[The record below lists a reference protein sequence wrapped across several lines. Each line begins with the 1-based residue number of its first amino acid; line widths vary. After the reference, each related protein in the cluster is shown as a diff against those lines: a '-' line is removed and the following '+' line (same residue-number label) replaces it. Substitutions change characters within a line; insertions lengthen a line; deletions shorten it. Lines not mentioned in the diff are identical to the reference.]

1 MRLKN
6 LFGMAAML
14 ALAASCSEN
23 ALVQGGDTGASET
36 GTSYAAFNIVLPTTN
51 GTRADGD
58 PTYEDGTTE
67 EYQVN
72 NGTILIFQKTGTEYA
87 FIEKATLDLGGWSTP
102 PATPDGITTE
112 AKVTAQLK
120 SVSSAATSDYYALV
134 LLNNNNAVSTPTS
147 GKYSTWNNAAQAK
160 TVKDLIGANKDNF
173 LMTNAALKGDNP
185 FNTLVKI
192 DKTKIYATKDAAA
205 GGEAAAE
212 IYVQRAV
219 AKVTAKVG
227 TGTGISGNTVNVKGS
242 TTDAVEFNKWA
253 LDVTNKKTF
262 PVQNISTLDEG
273 IWEFA
278 RNTVNYTVGN
288 QNRLFWAI
296 DPNYNN
302 GDLHLDDETGN
313 EARAENFNKVIAAN
327 ITNDMGTSDYC
338 LENTFDLTN
347 QKQGQTTRV
356 VFKATYK
363 VNNAAATFHKIGNNR
378 EIMSSETLAGKIKA
392 AAQEIYNATGATG
405 EIVVSLGSI
414 GTTASAKHMVAV
426 ENIKVK
432 VAETETQLAADTEYG
447 VPDKKLTGTQ
457 IVKAVNDNLGLT
469 TDAGISTYP
478 GGATY
483 YIARIKH
490 FGDTYTPWKSGDPA
504 YGPDKNN
511 YRWLGRYGVLRN
523 NWYEL
528 QVNSVSGP
536 GYPTIPPVKPSTP
549 DDESENYI
557 SCTIKILDW
566 AKRVQDIDL

>member
-14 ALAASCSEN
+14 ALAASCSEKE
-23 ALVQGGDTGASET
+23 LVESGGTSQA

-51 GTRADGD
+51 STRAVGD
-58 PTYEDGTTE
+58 PTYNHGDAK
-67 EYQVN
+67 EYKVN

-87 FIEKATLDLGGWSTP
+87 FIEKATLDLGEWSTP
-102 PATPDGITTE
+102 PATPDGITTK

-160 TVKDLIGANKDNF
+160 TVKDLIGESKDNF

-205 GGEAAAE
+205 GGDAAAE

-262 PVQNISTLDEG
+262 PVQNISTLDES

-278 RNTVNYTVGN
+278 KNTVNYTVGK

-302 GDLHLDDETGN
+302 DDLNLDDDTGN
-313 EARAENFNKVIAAN
+313 KAREENFNKVIAAN

-338 LENTFDLTN
+338 LENTFNLTN

-363 VNNAAATFHKIGNNR
+363 VNNAAATFHKIGNNT

-405 EIVVSLGSI
+405 EIVVSLDNIS
-414 GTTASAKHMVAV
+414 TTASAKHMVAV

-432 VAETETQLAADTEYG
+432 VGATETQLAADTEYG

-511 YRWLGRYGVLRN
+511 YKWLGRYGVLRN

>member
-1 MRLKN
+1 MIMRLKN

-14 ALAASCSEN
+14 ALAASCSEKE
-23 ALVQGGDTGASET
+23 LVESGGTSQA

-51 GTRADGD
+51 STRAVSD
-58 PTYEDGTTE
+58 PTYDHGDTK
-67 EYQVN
+67 EYKVN
-72 NGTILIFQKTGTEYA
+72 NGTILIFQKTGTEYV
-87 FIEKATLDLGGWSTP
+87 FIEKATLDLGEWSTP
-102 PATPDGITTE
+102 PAEPDGITTK

-160 TVKDLIGANKDNF
+160 TVKDLIGASKDNF

-205 GGEAAAE
+205 GGDAAAE

-273 IWEFA
+273 IWNFA
-278 RNTVNYTVGN
+278 INTVNYTVGK

-302 GDLHLDDETGN
+302 GDLNLDDETGN
-313 EARAENFNKVIAAN
+313 DARKENFNKVIAAD

-338 LENTFDLTN
+338 LENTFDLNN

-363 VNNAAATFHKIGNNR
+363 VNNAAATFHKIGNNT
-378 EIMSSETLAGKIKA
+378 EIMSNETLAGKIKA

-432 VAETETQLAADTEYG
+432 VGETETQLAAATEYG
-447 VPDKKLTGTQ
+447 VDKKLTGTQ

-490 FGDTYTPWKSGDPA
+490 FGDTYTPWISGDPA
-504 YGPDKNN
+504 YGTDNSK
-511 YRWLGRYGVLRN
+511 WLGRYGVLRN

-536 GYPTIPPVKPSTP
+536 GYPTIPPVKPNTP

>member
-23 ALVQGGDTGASET
+23 ELVESGGTSQA

-51 GTRADGD
+51 STRADD
-58 PTYEDGTTE
+58 NPTYNHGDAN
-67 EYQVN
+67 EYKVN

-87 FIEKATLDLGGWSTP
+87 FIEKATLDLGEWSTP
-102 PATPDGITTE
+102 PTTPDGITTK

-160 TVKDLIGANKDNF
+160 TVKDLIGASKDNF

-205 GGEAAAE
+205 GGDAAAE

-262 PVQNISTLDEG
+262 PVQNISTLDEK

-278 RNTVNYTVGN
+278 KNTVNYTVGK

-302 GDLHLDDETGN
+302 GDLNLDDDTGKN
-313 EARAENFNKVIAAN
+313 ARDENFNKVIAAN

-338 LENTFDLTN
+338 LENTFNLTN

-414 GTTASAKHMVAV
+414 STTASAKHMVAV

-432 VAETETQLAADTEYG
+432 VGETETQLAAATEYG

-478 GGATY
+478 DGATY

-511 YRWLGRYGVLRN
+511 DKWLGRYGVLRN

>member
-23 ALVQGGDTGASET
+23 ELGESGGTSQA

-51 GTRADGD
+51 STRAVGD
-58 PTYEDGTTE
+58 PTYNHGDSK
-67 EYQVN
+67 EYKVN

-87 FIEKATLDLGGWSTP
+87 FIEKATLELGEWSTP
-102 PATPDGITTE
+102 PVTPDGITTK

-120 SVSSAATSDYYALV
+120 SVSSAAMSDYYALV

-160 TVKDLIGANKDNF
+160 TVKDLIGASKDNF

-205 GGEAAAE
+205 GGDAAAE

-262 PVQNISTLDEG
+262 PVQNISTLDKG

-278 RNTVNYTVGN
+278 KNTVNYTVGN

-302 GDLHLDDETGN
+302 GDLNLDDETGN
-313 EARAENFNKVIAAN
+313 EAREENFNKVIAAN

-338 LENTFDLTN
+338 LENTFNLTN

-363 VNNAAATFHKIGNNR
+363 VNNAAATFHKIGNNT
-378 EIMSSETLAGKIKA
+378 EIMSSETLAGRIKA

-414 GTTASAKHMVAV
+414 STTASAKHMVAV

-432 VAETETQLAADTEYG
+432 VGETETQLAAATEYG
-447 VPDKKLTGTQ
+447 VPDKKLTGNQ

-478 GGATY
+478 DGATY

-511 YRWLGRYGVLRN
+511 DKWLGRYGVLRN

>member
-14 ALAASCSEN
+14 ALAASCSEKE
-23 ALVQGGDTGASET
+23 LVESGGTSQA

-51 GTRADGD
+51 STRAVDD
-58 PTYEDGTTE
+58 PTYNHGDTK
-67 EYQVN
+67 EYNVN

-87 FIEKATLDLGGWSTP
+87 FIEKATLDLGEWPTP
-102 PATPDGITTE
+102 PATPDGITTK

-160 TVKDLIGANKDNF
+160 TVKDLIGASKDNF
-173 LMTNAALKGDNP
+173 LMTNAVLKGDNP

-192 DKTKIYATKDAAA
+192 DKTKIYATKDDAA
-205 GGEAAAE
+205 GGDAAAE

-278 RNTVNYTVGN
+278 KNSVNYTVGK

-302 GDLHLDDETGN
+302 GDLNLDDETGN
-313 EARAENFNKVIAAN
+313 KAREENFNKVIAAN

-338 LENTFDLTN
+338 LENTFNLTN

-363 VNNAAATFHKIGNNR
+363 VNNAAATFHKIGNNT

-432 VAETETQLAADTEYG
+432 VGSTETQLAAATEYG
-447 VPDKKLTGTQ
+447 VDNDKKLTGTQ

-478 GGATY
+478 DGATY

-490 FGDTYTPWKSGDPA
+490 FGDTYTPWISGDPA

-511 YRWLGRYGVLRN
+511 DKWLGRYGVLRN

>member
-23 ALVQGGDTGASET
+23 ELVESGGTSQA

-51 GTRADGD
+51 STRVVGD
-58 PTYEDGTTE
+58 PTYNHGDTK
-67 EYQVN
+67 EYKVN

-87 FIEKATLDLGGWSTP
+87 FIEKATLDLGEWSTP
-102 PATPDGITTE
+102 PATPDGITTK

-147 GKYSTWNNAAQAK
+147 GKYNTWNNAAQAK
-160 TVKDLIGANKDNF
+160 TVKDLIGASKDNF

-192 DKTKIYATKDAAA
+192 DKTKIYATKDDAA
-205 GGEAAAE
+205 GGDAAAE

-273 IWEFA
+273 IWDFA
-278 RNTVNYTVGN
+278 KNTVNYTVGK

-302 GDLHLDDETGN
+302 GDLNLDDETGN
-313 EARAENFNKVIAAN
+313 KAREENFNKVIAAN

-338 LENTFDLTN
+338 LENTFNLTN

-363 VNNAAATFHKIGNNR
+363 VNNAAATFHKIGNNT

-405 EIVVSLGSI
+405 EIVVSLGNIS
-414 GTTASAKHMVAV
+414 TTASAKHMVAV

-432 VAETETQLAADTEYG
+432 VGTTETQLAAATEYG
-447 VPDKKLTGTQ
+447 VDKKLTGTQ

-490 FGDTYTPWKSGDPA
+490 FGDTYTPWESGNPA
-504 YGPDKNN
+504 YGPDSNN

-536 GYPTIPPVKPSTP
+536 GYPTIPPVKPTTP

>member
-14 ALAASCSEN
+14 ALAASCSEKE
-23 ALVQGGDTGASET
+23 LVESGGTSQA

-51 GTRADGD
+51 STRAVGD
-58 PTYEDGTTE
+58 PTYNHGDTK
-67 EYQVN
+67 EYKVN

-87 FIEKATLDLGGWSTP
+87 FIEKATLDLGEWSTP
-102 PATPDGITTE
+102 PDTPDGITTK

-147 GKYSTWNNAAQAK
+147 GKYSTWNNAAQDK
-160 TVKDLIGANKDNF
+160 TVKDLIGASKDNF

-205 GGEAAAE
+205 EGDAAAE

-278 RNTVNYTVGN
+278 KNTVNYTVGK

-302 GDLHLDDETGN
+302 GDLNLDDETGN
-313 EARAENFNKVIAAN
+313 KAREENFNKVIDAN

-363 VNNAAATFHKIGNNR
+363 VNNAAATFHKIGNNT
-378 EIMSSETLAGKIKA
+378 EIMSTETLTGKIKA

-432 VAETETQLAADTEYG
+432 VGETVTQLAAATEYG
-447 VPDKKLTGTQ
+447 VDKKLTGTQ

-478 GGATY
+478 DGATY

-490 FGDTYTPWKSGDPA
+490 FGDTHTPWKSGDPA
-504 YGPDKNN
+504 YGPDTNN
-511 YRWLGRYGVLRN
+511 SKWLGRYGVLRN

>member
-23 ALVQGGDTGASET
+23 ELVESGGTSQA

-51 GTRADGD
+51 STRADD
-58 PTYEDGTTE
+58 NPTYNHGDAN
-67 EYQVN
+67 EYKVN

-87 FIEKATLDLGGWSTP
+87 FIEKVTLDLGEWSTP
-102 PATPDGITTE
+102 PTTPDGITTK

-160 TVKDLIGANKDNF
+160 TVKDLIGASKDNF

-205 GGEAAAE
+205 GGDAAAE

-262 PVQNISTLDEG
+262 PVQNISTLNEN
-273 IWEFA
+273 IWEFTK
-278 RNTVNYTVGN
+278 NTVNYTVGK

-302 GDLHLDDETGN
+302 GDLNLDDDTGN
-313 EARAENFNKVIAAN
+313 NARDENFNKVIAAN

-338 LENTFDLTN
+338 LENTFNLTN

-414 GTTASAKHMVAV
+414 STTASAKHMVAV

-432 VAETETQLAADTEYG
+432 VGETETQLAAATEYG

-478 GGATY
+478 DGATY

-490 FGDTYTPWKSGDPA
+490 FGDTYTPWESGDPA

-511 YRWLGRYGVLRN
+511 DKWLGRYGVLRN

>member
-14 ALAASCSEN
+14 ALAASCSEKE
-23 ALVQGGDTGASET
+23 LVESGGTSQA

-51 GTRADGD
+51 STRAVGD
-58 PTYEDGTTE
+58 PTYNHGDAK
-67 EYQVN
+67 EYKVN

-87 FIEKATLDLGGWSTP
+87 FIEKATLDLDEWSTP
-102 PATPDGITTE
+102 PATPDGITTK

-160 TVKDLIGANKDNF
+160 TVKDLIGASKDNF

-205 GGEAAAE
+205 GGDAAAE

-262 PVQNISTLDEG
+262 PVQNISTLDES

-278 RNTVNYTVGN
+278 KNTVNYTVGK

-302 GDLHLDDETGN
+302 GDLNLDDDTGN
-313 EARAENFNKVIAAN
+313 KAREENFNKVIAAN

-338 LENTFDLTN
+338 LENTFNLTN

-363 VNNAAATFHKIGNNR
+363 VNNAAATFHKIGNNT

-405 EIVVSLGSI
+405 EIVVSLGNIS
-414 GTTASAKHMVAV
+414 TTASAKHMVAV
-426 ENIKVK
+426 ENIKVM
-432 VAETETQLAADTEYG
+432 VGATETQLAADTEYG

-511 YRWLGRYGVLRN
+511 NKWLGRYGVLRN

>member
-23 ALVQGGDTGASET
+23 ELVESGGTSQA

-51 GTRADGD
+51 STRAVGD
-58 PTYEDGTTE
+58 PTYNHGDAE
-67 EYQVN
+67 EYKVN

-87 FIEKATLDLGGWSTP
+87 FIEKATLDLGEWSTP
-102 PATPDGITTE
+102 PDTPDGITTK
-112 AKVTAQLK
+112 AKLTAQLK

-160 TVKDLIGANKDNF
+160 TVKDLIGASKDNF

-192 DKTKIYATKDAAA
+192 DKTKIYATKDDAAR
-205 GGEAAAE
+205 EDAAAE

-278 RNTVNYTVGN
+278 KDTENYTVGK

-302 GDLHLDDETGN
+302 DDLNLDDETGN
-313 EARAENFNKVIAAN
+313 KAREENFNKVIAAN

-338 LENTFDLTN
+338 LENTFNLTN

-363 VNNAAATFHKIGNNR
+363 VNNAAATFHKIGNNT

-432 VAETETQLAADTEYG
+432 VGATETQLAAATEYG

-504 YGPDKNN
+504 YGPDTNN
-511 YRWLGRYGVLRN
+511 GKWLGRYGVLRN

-536 GYPTIPPVKPSTP
+536 GYPTIPPVKPTTP